1 MNDFCVCTEKNKP
14 ILVGYSSTYSSRT
27 GKTCMTLGKT
37 KEKRRGTG
45 CITEST
51 TVLKLRLKIR
61 VATDLR
67 LKIMLVT
74 EIRLKTSVPTQI
86 RMATDTNK
94 AQDKDGHRKKAEDKG
109 GY

>member
-45 CITEST
+45 CITEYHG
-51 TVLKLRLKIR
+51 
-61 VATDLR
+61 
-67 LKIMLVT
+67 T
-74 EIRLKTSVPTQI
+74 EIKT
-86 RMATDTNK
+86 
-94 AQDKDGHRKKAEDKG
+94 EDKG

>member
-1 MNDFCVCTEKNKP
+1 
-14 ILVGYSSTYSSRT
+14 
-27 GKTCMTLGKT
+27 
-37 KEKRRGTG
+37 
-45 CITEST
+45 
-51 TVLKLRLKIR
+51 
-61 VATDLR
+61 
-67 LKIMLVT
+67 MLVT